1 MKITYELE
9 VTEKGGLVINSVVEL
24 LEMMVSALKGEAEPL
39 SFGEICS
46 FEGFTVRSTYGCI
59 TTTEVA
65 P

>member
-9 VTEKGGLVINSVVEL
+9 VTEKDGLVINSVVEL
-24 LEMMVSALKGEAEPL
+24 MVSALKGEAEPL